1 MSLVFVIRSLLSIGK
16 ETMLWNI
23 CWNAKDNF
31 HLELWTRFFRTLCLT
46 TSQLQH
52 SCRCRSLFCHQKQ
65 YNFGAS
71 RLREKELTKE
81 KMSYVSWHAN
91 ILELHQACLK
101 HSTGTTRHYYAQMI
115 GFHSLFKKN
124 KGRRRGKNLQ
134 RKKVERSASDFLF
147 CFPVKEQKNEEI
159 TWPFS

>member
-1 MSLVFVIRSLLSIGK
+1 MFTEILISIIKELLCCHATPS
-16 ETMLWNI
+16 
-23 CWNAKDNF
+23 
-31 HLELWTRFFRTLCLT
+31 
-46 TSQLQH
+46 TSC
-52 SCRCRSLFCHQKQ
+52 SRYTKGVFCHQKQ

>member
-1 MSLVFVIRSLLSIGK
+1 MKKRS
-16 ETMLWNI
+16 
-23 CWNAKDNF
+23 F
-31 HLELWTRFFRTLCLT
+31 
-46 TSQLQH
+46 
-52 SCRCRSLFCHQKQ
+52 FCHQKQ